1 MGLLAFFRMPRLFA
15 RASRMT
21 QDDPDVREAAPAPRS
36 LRPGE
41 PGFVERRKI
50 PDRRLQERRKI
61 NCKPYIDT
69 RENHGRRRSFG
80 RRSTDPG
87 HQLPF

>member
-1 MGLLAFFRMPRLFA
+1 MGLLNFFR
-15 RASRMT
+15 SS
-21 QDDPDVREAAPAPRS
+21 PDLSAPAPSTHIDTKEASSPPQRA

-41 PGFVERRKI
+41 PGFVERRKL
-50 PDRRLQERRKI
+50 PDRRIQERRKI
-61 NCKPYIDT
+61 NCKPYLDT

-87 HQLPF
+87 NLLPF

>member
-1 MGLLAFFRMPRLFA
+1 MGLLNFFR
-15 RASRMT
+15 S
-21 QDDPDVREAAPAPRS
+21 APRFASAVTEPQQVDQEEHLPPALHS

-41 PGFVERRKI
+41 AGFVERRKVL
-50 PDRRLQERRKI
+50 DRRLQERRKL
-61 NCKPYIDT
+61 NCKPYLDT

-87 HQLPF
+87 NLLPF

>member
-1 MGLLAFFRMPRLFA
+1 MGLLNFFRSSPEL
-15 RASRMT
+15 S
-21 QDDPDVREAAPAPRS
+21 AAGSKQTEVEETAALPEHS

-41 PGFVERRKI
+41 PGFVERRKM
-50 PDRRLQERRKI
+50 PDRRIQERRKI
-61 NCKPYIDT
+61 NCKPYLDT

-87 HQLPF
+87 NLLPF

>member
-1 MGLLAFFRMPRLFA
+1 MGLLNFFRSAPPQVSPALEATQLTAEERSAPA
-15 RASRMT
+15 RA
-21 QDDPDVREAAPAPRS
+21 

-50 PDRRLQERRKI
+50 PDRRIQERRKI
-61 NCKPYIDT
+61 NCKPYLDT

-87 HQLPF
+87 NLLPF

>member
-1 MGLLAFFRMPRLFA
+1 MGLLNFFR
-15 RASRMT
+15 SR
-21 QDDPDVREAAPAPRS
+21 PDLEAPTLKLGQTTEDEAAPTRS

-41 PGFVERRKI
+41 PGFVERRKGT
-50 PDRRLQERRKI
+50 DRRVQERRKI
-61 NCKPYIDT
+61 NCKPYLDT

-87 HQLPF
+87 NLLPF